1 MSKVLAIIWKDTL
14 VRFSGWAEW
23 VFFIILPVL
32 FTVILAGGSGAP
44 KDGRV
49 LLAVVDQAASPL
61 SAQLRAAFD
70 QSAAVRSETLSLQQ
84 AEDRF
89 AQRQIPAVLII
100 PAQFDQQHLGQDVAS
115 LELRQL
121 PNSLDAL
128 VAQRAVQ
135 AVINRLGAAS
145 DIAANSVREAEKIRP
160 FASETERLAYFDAA
174 LQRAESAINTAP
186 SRIRVDQGNTPDSIE
201 YDPRANSSTGQMI
214 TWVFIPLLGIASLFA
229 AERQTGTLRR
239 LLTTPT
245 HKAIFLLGTLS
256 GQVAAALVQML
267 LLIGFGALV
276 MKLNWGRDPLALG
289 VMLLSS
295 ALAAA
300 ALGTTLGTFVKTEGQ
315 ANGLSI
321 MLGMVLALLGGCWYP
336 MEMFPTAVQTA
347 AKILPT
353 TWAMQGL
360 LDIVL
365 RGQGL
370 SAVLPEAGVLLAFA
384 AVFFTIGIWRFRY
397 E

>member
-1 MSKVLAIIWKDTL
+1 MSKILAIIWKDTL

-23 VFFIILPVL
+23 LFFIILPVL
-32 FTVILAGGSGAP
+32 FTLILAGGSGAP

-49 LLAVVDQAASPL
+49 LLAIVDQAASPL
-61 SAQLRAAFD
+61 SAQLRVAID

-89 AQRQIPAVLII
+89 AQRQIPALLII
-100 PAQFDQQHLGQDVAS
+100 PAQFDQQHLGQDAAS

-135 AVINRLGAAS
+135 SVINRLGAAS
-145 DIAANSVREAEKIRP
+145 DIAASSVREAEKIQP
-160 FASETERLAYFDAA
+160 FASEPERQAYFDAA
-174 LQRAESAINTAP
+174 LQSAQSAINSAP
-186 SRIRVDQGNTPDSIE
+186 SRITVDQGSTRDSIE

-214 TWVFIPLLGIASLFA
+214 TWVFIPLLGIASMFA

-267 LLIGFGALV
+267 LLIGFGVLV

-336 MEMFPTAVQTA
+336 MELFPAAVQTA

-370 SAVLPEAGVLLAFA
+370 SGVLPEAGVLLAFA